1 MSQNEKN
8 IDPQEKPGTPA
19 PYSPT
24 KLLGEMDGVE
34 RQNYYAEERA
44 REQAEQEA
52 RTEELRK
59 GRIRRAFLESGGD
72 EADFEETY
80 PQLRRRVILAETM
93 KKATAT
99 DPVAGA
105 LNSDGSVRW

>member
-1 MSQNEKN
+1 MSQNEEN
-8 IDPQEKPGTPA
+8 INPQGKPGTPA

-24 KLLGEMDGVE
+24 KSLDEMDNVE
-34 RQNYYAEERA
+34 RQTYFAEQRA

-59 GRIRRAFLESGGD
+59 GHIRRAFLEAGGD

-80 PQLRRRVILAETM
+80 PQLRRRLILAETM
-93 KKATAT
+93 KKATET